1 MHTSKNPEK
10 RDLAYDALR
19 KLGFKDIS
27 EYQLDPKFED
37 LDEMFFDIFDRAANE
52 KMFYELTAD
61 GLSFWDMRK
70 LWDDEIGRNK

>member
-1 MHTSKNPEK
+1 MLLSYLFSHIISNYST
-10 RDLAYDALR
+10 AYNSRFLSIRQDN
-19 KLGFKDIS
+19 
-27 EYQLDPKFED
+27 
-37 LDEMFFDIFDRAANE
+37 EMFFDIFDRAANE